1 MYEVW
6 LLFRMGCMAFEALER
21 QGRIQLARDDLDA
34 AAAVVADL
42 ELADKPL
49 EFYVLHTLSDLQYGL
64 AQA

>member
-1 MYEVW
+1 
-6 LLFRMGCMAFEALER
+6 MAFEALER